1 MDNSDKSV
9 FQSGKN
15 SNTVNFSAET
25 EFARKWVCTEDLKEG
40 LYKTFLENSSP
51 VRIRKC
57 LY

>member
-9 FQSGKN
+9 PQNMKN

-25 EFARKWVCTEDLKEG
+25 EFAIGWVCIEDLKEG
-40 LYKTFLENSSP
+40 LYKTFLENSSSI
-51 VRIRKC
+51 RMRKC